1 MTTLKLEG
9 GEERMEVEEKRE
21 EEEKREK
28 EKEEKAMEGRISPAQ
43 LRHLMGDVLNTLG
56 RPLHPHV
63 KTKLRTYCSLL
74 SFLVW
79 GIRVQLM
86 LF

>member
-1 MTTLKLEG
+1 MMTLKMEG

-21 EEEKREK
+21 EEKRE
-28 EKEEKAMEGRISPAQ
+28 EEKANEGRASPAQ
-43 LRHLMGDVLNTLG
+43 LRNLMGDVLNTLG
-56 RPLHPHV
+56 RPLHPCV